1 MSAEPNILPLRK
13 ETEMPEGGHSLVNAV
28 NNLDE
33 SERTRLLQ
41 DLVGTQNCRRLG
53 IYSLPEGFVLSV
65 VIPVYNEIKTL
76 ESVIASVRNCGVPTE
91 IVIVDDGSTD
101 GTRDL
106 LNSLRGEADLR
117 IIFHERNQGKGAALR
132 TGFQAATGTAI
143 IIQDAD
149 LEYDP
154 AEFRYLIQPI
164 AEGEADVVYGSRFS
178 GNNRQVFRFW
188 HAQGNRFLTVLS
200 NWFTNLSLTDME
212 TCYKVFRREILQEIA
227 PTLREQ
233 RFGIE
238 PEMTAKVAKLPGVR
252 IYERPISYRGRSYAE
267 GKKIGWRDG
276 VRAIWCIWRY
286 RKGIKSAKKN
296 AGQSAKTAKV

>member
-1 MSAEPNILPLRK
+1 MSAQPKILSFQREHTATSDP
-13 ETEMPEGGHSLVNAV
+13 HAV
-28 NNLDE
+28 AEAIAGMNDT
-33 SERTRLLQ
+33 ERTGLLLQ
-41 DLVGTQNCRRLG
+41 LLDPATSRRLG
-53 IYSLPEGFVLSV
+53 VYQLPDDFVLSV

-76 ESVIASVRNCGVPTE
+76 RHVVDCVRQCGVPTE

-106 LNSLRGEADLR
+106 LNEMRRDPDLR

-154 AEFRYLIQPI
+154 AEFRYLVQPI
-164 AEGEADVVYGSRFS
+164 AEGDADVVYGSRFS
-178 GNNRQVFRFW
+178 GNNRQVFRYW
-188 HAQGNRFLTVLS
+188 HAQGNRFLTMLS

-212 TCYKVFRREILQEIA
+212 TCYKVFRREVLQEIA

-238 PEMTAKVAKLPGVR
+238 PELTAKVAKMRDVR

-267 GKKIGWRDG
+267 GKKIGWKDG
-276 VRAIWCIWRY
+276 VRAIWCIIRY
-286 RKGIKSAKKN
+286 RRGMPKKR
-296 AGQSAKTAKV
+296 

>member
-1 MSAEPNILPLRK
+1 MSAQPNILPIRSEPDKAEDPHALASSIAQLEEPERLR
-13 ETEMPEGGHSLVNAV
+13 LAQQ
-28 NNLDE
+28 
-33 SERTRLLQ
+33 LLGA
-41 DLVGTQNCRRLG
+41 DTCKRLG
-53 IYSLPEGFVLSV
+53 IFCLPTGFVLSV
-65 VIPVYNEIKTL
+65 VIPVYNEVKTL
-76 ESVIASVRNCGVPTE
+76 ERVIESVRNCGVPTE

-106 LNSLRGEADLR
+106 LDGMRGDEDLQV
-117 IIFHERNQGKGAALR
+117 IFHERNQGKGAALR

-188 HAQGNRFLTVLS
+188 HAQGNRVLTMLS

-212 TCYKVFRREILQEIA
+212 TCYKVFRREVLQQIS
-227 PTLREQ
+227 PTLREK

-238 PEMTAKVAKLPGVR
+238 PEMTAKVAKLPGIR
-252 IYERPISYRGRSYAE
+252 IFERPISYHGRSYEE

-286 RKGIKSAKKN
+286 RKGIRAVKREEETPSR
-296 AGQSAKTAKV
+296 

>member
-1 MSAEPNILPLRK
+1 MSAEPKILSFDRSSDSNVDPL
-13 ETEMPEGGHSLVNAV
+13 AV
-28 NNLDE
+28 ATAVAGMDE
-33 SERTRLLQ
+33 SQRTELLQ
-41 DLVGTQNCRRLG
+41 HLLGAENCKRLG
-53 IYSLPEGFVLSV
+53 LYQLPQDFVLSV
-65 VIPVYNEIKTL
+65 VIPVYNEVTTL
-76 ESVIASVRNCGVPTE
+76 AEVIERVRDCGVPTE

-106 LNSLRGEADLR
+106 LDKLRGESDLQ

-154 AEFRYLIQPI
+154 AEFRFLVQPI
-164 AEGEADVVYGSRFS
+164 AEDQADVVYGSRFS
-178 GNNRQVFRFW
+178 GNNRQVFRYW
-188 HAQGNRFLTVLS
+188 HAQGNWFLTTLS

-212 TCYKVFRREILQEIA
+212 TCYKVFRREVLQTIA
-227 PTLREQ
+227 PTLREK

-238 PEMTAKVAKLPGVR
+238 PEMTAKVARLKGVR
-252 IYERPISYRGRSYAE
+252 ISERPISYQGRAYDE

-276 VRAIWCIWRY
+276 VRALWCIVRY
-286 RKGIKSAKKN
+286 RRGIRQN
-296 AGQSAKTAKV
+296 AA